1 MYAGMVAEYH
11 THLMQIG
18 KTFFAL
24 YLKVNAA
31 FAGNTSFL
39 NYRRPKYGPNALI
52 LCVLL
57 RCPLAQKDRIIRS
70 SFSGRTVMIAGFQDK
85 VLKASLPI

>member
-11 THLMQIG
+11 THLRQIG

-31 FAGNTSFL
+31 FAGSTSFL
-39 NYRRPKYGPNALI
+39 NCRGPKYGPSALT
-52 LCVLL
+52 LCVSL
-57 RCPLAQKDRIIRS
+57 RCLLAQKNRITNS

-85 VLKASLPI
+85 VLKASLPT